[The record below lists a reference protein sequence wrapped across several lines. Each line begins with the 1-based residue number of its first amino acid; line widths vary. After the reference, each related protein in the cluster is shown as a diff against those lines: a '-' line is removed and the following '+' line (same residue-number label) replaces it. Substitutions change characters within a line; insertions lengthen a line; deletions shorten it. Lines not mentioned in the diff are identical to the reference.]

1 MIDVKAVRED
11 PQLYRDGIAKKGA
24 DVALI
29 DRLLEHDD
37 ARKRF
42 QVRTDELR
50 SQQKQAGREIAQA
63 PPELKPKLVE
73 AMASVKS
80 ELAELEQRAGEN
92 EAALERL
99 LLEIPNPA
107 DTTVP
112 EGADEDDNVEVVRCG
127 DPVVPEPLRDHHD
140 LATAL
145 GIVDTERGAVT
156 SGSRF
161 AYLLGDAVALQLALE
176 RLALDLLVPKG
187 FVPVV
192 PPVLV
197 RESAMYG
204 TGFFPTDRAQIYA
217 TEADDLFLVGTSEV
231 PLAALHTDEILDP
244 AALPLRYLGFS
255 TCFRREAGTH
265 GKDTRGIFRVHQFD
279 KIEMFSFSR
288 PSASREEHEFLL
300 SCEREIFD
308 TLGLVYRVVNVCG
321 GDLGAPAAKKY
332 DIECWLPSEGRYRE
346 ATSTSNTTDYQA
358 RRLKVRLRRPEGG
371 TEVVHTLNG
380 TAVAVG
386 RVLTFLLE
394 QGQRPDGTVAVP
406 EALVERG
413 APPVL
418 VPPA

>member
-288 PSASREEHEFLL
+288 PSASWEEHEFLL